1 MRIQVRPRISA
12 KRPDITTED
21 VETSFTGALRS
32 RARDTDPVHW
42 VGVGMDTNGRLLEF
56 IAVEVEPAT
65 WLVFHA
71 MSATKKV
78 LNELGLGRK

>member
-1 MRIQVRPRISA
+1 MRIQVHPRISA
-12 KRPDITTED
+12 KRHDITTED
-21 VETSFTGALRS
+21 VETSFTEALRS
-32 RARDTDPVHW
+32 RARDTDPAHW

-71 MSATKKV
+71 TSATKKV